1 MRKQV
6 LIVAAVSAIV
16 LFVFY
21 LIGALTN
28 VDAIHDIH
36 TGIEDRAIMQSNNT
50 VYEGQAEQPYGVLH
64 VDSATAYADD
74 EFVRF
79 AEKAAEFV
87 GRTVESG
94 HEYNIF
100 FCIEASDGSLITIE
114 QNRLAWNDGLKWR
127 KKCKENVFAELMN
140 DKQLRNLYD
149 AGKTATKLS
158 TTISYMHEYC
168 MASVCD
174 TDNDGFVDEKHVSSL

>member
-1 MRKQV
+1 
-6 LIVAAVSAIV
+6 
-16 LFVFY
+16 
-21 LIGALTN
+21 
-28 VDAIHDIH
+28 
-36 TGIEDRAIMQSNNT
+36 MQSNNT
-50 VYEGQAEQPYGVLH
+50 VHAGQVEQPYDILH
-64 VDSATAYADD
+64 VDSATTYADD

-87 GRTVESG
+87 SKTIEGW

-127 KKCKENVFAELMN
+127 KKCKENVFTELMN
-140 DKQLRNLYD
+140 DKQLRDLYD
-149 AGKTATKLS
+149 AGKTATMLS

-168 MASVCD
+168 VASVRD
-174 TDNDGFVDEKHVSSL
+174 TDCDGFVDEKYVSSL